1 MVRSERQKGAHLMDD
16 LLAEFIAET
25 REMLEASGG
34 ELVAWEADP
43 TDRARLDS
51 IFRFVHTVKGNCGF
65 FDFPRL
71 AALSHAAED
80 ALADCRAGR
89 REPDSELVTAV
100 LAIIDRIAQMV
111 DAIEAGEDLD
121 AFGPEGGDAFL
132 IARLD
137 TSGEAAAETRADEA
151 LAGGE
156 DGSDTPLEAAAAMLA
171 AASEDQAAPARRSDS
186 TPAGQ
191 RTIRLPVELLDRVMS
206 GVSDMVL
213 ARNDLAHRLR
223 QAGNQPTID
232 GPFERLTT
240 ILSDVRDAIT
250 RMRMQRIETLLGVLP
265 RLVRDLSA
273 ELGKQVMVDCDGGE
287 VELDREM
294 IETIRD
300 PLTHIIRNAIDHG
313 IETPSAR
320 LGNGKREIGLIAIAA
335 RQSGNTISIA
345 ISDDGRGLDE
355 ERIAAKAIATGLIT
369 ASERAAMSRDR
380 VLNLIFEPGFSTAE
394 TVSNVSGR
402 GVGLDVVRQNL
413 EKVGGSIKVAS
424 EPGHGTVFTLQ
435 IPLTLSIIAGL
446 TVEVA
451 GHRFAIPQS
460 YVEEIVQASASVLD
474 LTRMGETAL
483 VTFRGNRVPCLM
495 LGEVLGLEGADT
507 TASEPTLVMLRLASG
522 DLFALAVEGIHNH
535 GDLVVKPLA
544 PAVMRSG
551 LYAGSTLLDDGQP
564 VLLLDVTNIAT
575 QHHLLA
581 NTRARVLGPF
591 ETETVAVAAA
601 VPRAMLF
608 TDFAGRRCAVRLE
621 LVQRIETAPVSAI
634 DRSAALPRVV
644 IDGMI
649 LPLIGL
655 PEGPLASQRVRLLR
669 LSDGA
674 CELLHAVREVEDA
687 VELTAA
693 LTPVPE
699 DPQAEAMT
707 LIGGQPVTLID
718 AHELFARYGEPPVS
732 AGRPSCVLPQ
742 DEWARTILAP
752 LVTAA
757 GYQIVPEEAAGSGAV
772 TIMFDD
778 VWEVA
783 EALGRV
789 VDGPVIRL
797 RDQPEAPANC
807 QTIYRYDRDGLLA
820 ALAAA
825 SRDLSTGGRR
835 SGGKA

>member
-1 MVRSERQKGAHLMDD
+1 MDD
-16 LLAEFIAET
+16 LLADFIAET

-43 TDRARLDS
+43 ADRARLDT

-71 AALSHAAED
+71 AGLSHAAED

-89 REPDSELVTAV
+89 RDPDQQLVTAV
-100 LAIIDRIAQMV
+100 LAVIDRIAAMI
-111 DAIEAGEDLD
+111 DAIEAGEPFL
-121 AFGPEGGDAFL
+121 EGGDETL
-132 IARLD
+132 IAMLD
-137 TSGEAAAETRADEA
+137 VSHETMSSGGLEGIKPGPNPPLHAPADT
-151 LAGGE
+151 LF
-156 DGSDTPLEAAAAMLA
+156 
-171 AASEDQAAPARRSDS
+171 AASEDQAAPYRRAD
-186 TPAGQ
+186 AVAAQ

-223 QAGNQPTID
+223 QAGTQPTID

-250 RMRMQRIETLLGVLP
+250 RMRMQRIETLFGALP

-273 ELGKQVMVDCDGGE
+273 ELGKQVMVDLDGGD

-313 IETPSAR
+313 IEAPSVR
-320 LGNGKREIGLIAIAA
+320 LANAKREIGLLAIAA
-335 RQSGNTISIA
+335 RQSGNTISIV

-369 ASERAAMSRDR
+369 AAERAVAPRDKI
-380 VLNLIFEPGFSTAE
+380 LNLIFEPGFSTADV
-394 TVSNVSGR
+394 VSNVSGR

-413 EKVGGSIKVAS
+413 EKVGGSIKVSSA
-424 EPGHGTVFTLQ
+424 PGEGTLFSLQ

-446 TVEVA
+446 TVEVG

-460 YVEEIVQASASVLD
+460 YVEEIVQASARALEF
-474 LTRMGETAL
+474 TRMGETAL
-483 VTFRGNRVPCLM
+483 VTFRGTRVPCLM
-495 LGEVLGLEGADT
+495 LGKVLGVTSCEIA
-507 TASEPTLVMLRLASG
+507 ASEPTLVMLRLASG

-564 VLLLDVTNIAT
+564 VLLLDVANIAA
-575 QHHLLA
+575 QA
-581 NTRARVLGPF
+581 NLVSDTRVRALGMLD
-591 ETETVAVAAA
+591 EDAAA
-601 VPRAMLF
+601 TSDSPRAMLF
-608 TDFAGRRCAVRLE
+608 TDFAGRRSAVRLE
-621 LVQRIETAPVSAI
+621 LVQRIETAPATAI
-634 DRSAALPRVV
+634 DHSGARPRVV
-644 IDGMI
+644 IDGLI

-655 PEGPLASQRVRLLR
+655 PDMPLAQPRVRLLR

-674 CELLHAVREVEDA
+674 CELLYAVREVEDA
-687 VELTAA
+687 VELTEA
-693 LTPVPE
+693 LRPVPE
-699 DPQAEAMT
+699 DPLAEAVT

-718 AHELFARYGEPPVS
+718 AHALFALHGEPPV
-732 AGRPSCVLPQ
+732 AATRPRCLLPQ

-752 LVTAA
+752 LVISA
-757 GYQIVPEEAAGSGAV
+757 GYDVIADGTADDAAIAIV
-772 TIMFDD
+772 FDD
-778 VWEVA
+778 LFEVA
-783 EALGRV
+783 EALGRTLP
-789 VDGPVIRL
+789 DRVIRL
-797 RDQPEAPANC
+797 REQPDAPEGCA
-807 QTIYRYDRDGLLA
+807 TIYRYDREALLA
-820 ALAAA
+820 ALGAAN
-825 SRDLSTGGRR
+825 RVGIRTGE
-835 SGGKA
+835 AA

>member
-1 MVRSERQKGAHLMDD
+1 MDD

-25 REMLEASGG
+25 REMLEATGG

-43 TDRARLDS
+43 ADRARLDA

-71 AALSHAAED
+71 ASLSHAAED

-89 REPDSELVTAV
+89 READTELVTGV
-100 LAIIDRIAQMV
+100 LAIIDRIAVMI
-111 DAIEAGEDLD
+111 DAIEAGEE
-121 AFGPEGGDAFL
+121 FPEGGDEAL
-132 IARLD
+132 IAGLD
-137 TSGEAAAETRADEA
+137 VSRGTLGEATSDPAIGLQNVQLPANEEAITFARRADA
-151 LAGGE
+151 
-156 DGSDTPLEAAAAMLA
+156 
-171 AASEDQAAPARRSDS
+171 
-186 TPAGQ
+186 Q

-250 RMRMQRIETLLGVLP
+250 RMRMQRIETLFGALP

-273 ELGKQVMVDCDGGE
+273 ELGKQVMVDLDGGD

-320 LGNGKREIGLIAIAA
+320 LGQGKREIGLLAIAA
-335 RQSGNTISIA
+335 RQSGNTISIVLA
-345 ISDDGRGLDE
+345 DDGRGLDE
-355 ERIAAKAIATGLIT
+355 ERIAAKAVATGLVT
-369 ASERAAMSRDR
+369 AAERASMSRDKI
-380 VLNLIFEPGFSTAE
+380 LYLIFEPGFSTAE

-413 EKVGGSIKVAS
+413 EKVGGTIKVGS
-424 EPGHGTVFTLQ
+424 IPGEGTTFTLQ

-460 YVEEIVQASASVLD
+460 YVEEIVQGSARALD
-474 LTRMGETAL
+474 LTRLGETAL
-483 VTFRGNRVPCLM
+483 VTFRGTRVPCLM
-495 LGEVLGLEGADT
+495 LGEVLGLEGSEAA
-507 TASEPTLVMLRLASG
+507 ASEPTLVMLRLASG

-544 PAVMRSG
+544 PAVMKSG
-551 LYAGSTLLDDGQP
+551 LYAGSTLLDDGTP
-564 VLLLDVTNIAT
+564 VLLLDVANIAA
-575 QHHLLA
+575 QHALVSD
-581 NTRARVLGPF
+581 TRTRVLGPQGDAA
-591 ETETVAVAAA
+591 EAAA
-601 VPRAMLF
+601 ETARRAMLF

-621 LVQRIETAPVSAI
+621 LVQRIETAPVVAI
-634 DRSAALPRVV
+634 DRSAARPRVV
-644 IDGMI
+644 IDGLI

-655 PEGPLASQRVRLLR
+655 PEGPLTQTRVRLLR

-674 CELLHAVREVEDA
+674 CELLYAVREVEDA
-687 VELTAA
+687 VELTDA
-693 LTPVPE
+693 LAPVPE
-699 DPQAEAMT
+699 DPLAEAMT
-707 LIGGQPVTLID
+707 LIGGTPATLID
-718 AHELFARYGEPPVS
+718 AHELFARHGEAPQL
-732 AGRPSCVLPQ
+732 AERPRCTLP
-742 DEWARTILAP
+742 DGEWARAILAP

-757 GYQIVPEEAAGSGAV
+757 GYDIVAPAEAGEGA
-772 TIMFDD
+772 IGILFED
-778 VWEVA
+778 VFEVA
-783 EALGRV
+783 ETLGR
-789 VDGPVIRL
+789 PLPTRVIRL
-797 RDQPEAPANC
+797 RDQPDAPAGS
-807 QTIYRYDRDGLLA
+807 QTIYRYDREGLLA

-825 SRDLSTGGRR
+825 ARAPAMGE
-835 SGGKA
+835 AA